1 MTPRAR
7 SAWRTPSGTTCSRPS
22 RPRSPCTSKSVSR
35 IEALLFLH
43 FVALLVHALIE
54 RDVRPA
60 LAAGAI
66 TELPLY
72 PEDRDCN
79 APSTAR
85 ILELF
90 SPLQRHLLCRKGRE
104 AAAA

>member
-1 MTPRAR
+1 
-7 SAWRTPSGTTCSRPS
+7 
-22 RPRSPCTSKSVSR
+22 
-35 IEALLFLH
+35 
-43 FVALLVHALIE
+43 VHALIE